1 MVVTTAVCNGISVT
15 IHNDYCKEDV
25 EKTLPIII
33 KQISDIISDSYLRTT
48 SNENKSN
55 INGPLT

>member
-1 MVVTTAVCNGISVT
+1 MVVTTSVCNGISVT

-25 EKTLPIII
+25 GKTLPIII
-33 KQISDIISDSYLRTT
+33 KQITDIISDSYLRTK

-55 INGPLT
+55 

>member
-1 MVVTTAVCNGISVT
+1 MVVTTSVYNGISVT

-33 KQISDIISDSYLRTT
+33 KQISDVISDSYLRAK
-48 SNENKSN
+48 SDEN
-55 INGPLT
+55 IP